1 MDGRKK
7 ALPIGIEFFRDFKRD
22 NYYYV
27 DKTAFI
33 AELLRTKGAVNLFTR
48 PRRFGKSLN
57 INMLKSFFEIGTD
70 PSLFEGLD
78 ISKETELCERH
89 MGKHPVISLS
99 LKDVEGGDFETA
111 YDSLGMLVSTEA
123 TRFAF
128 LKESDRLPEE
138 DKVRF

>member
-1 MDGRKK
+1 MLHHPQKRVLTYYFFYSIFKKYPYVFFSAWGKEDSQMDGRKK

-57 INMLKSFFEIGTD
+57 INMLKSFF
-70 PSLFEGLD
+70 
-78 ISKETELCERH
+78 
-89 MGKHPVISLS
+89 
-99 LKDVEGGDFETA
+99 
-111 YDSLGMLVSTEA
+111 
-123 TRFAF
+123 
-128 LKESDRLPEE
+128 
-138 DKVRF
+138 

>member
-89 MGKHPVISLS
+89 MGKHPVPRKNSIPMGS
-99 LKDVEGGDFETA
+99 
-111 YDSLGMLVSTEA
+111 
-123 TRFAF
+123 AF
-128 LKESDRLPEE
+128 FLPSIWESSFPHAE
-138 DKVRF
+138 KNT